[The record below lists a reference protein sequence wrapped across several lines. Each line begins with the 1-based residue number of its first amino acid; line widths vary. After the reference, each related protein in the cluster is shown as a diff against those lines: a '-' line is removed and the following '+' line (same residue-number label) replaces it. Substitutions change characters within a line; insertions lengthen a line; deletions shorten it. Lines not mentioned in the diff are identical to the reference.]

1 MKVVPLNG
9 RGGSGRGSTQTKS
22 VIAALDVGSTKVCC
36 LIAEY
41 HPSRSDKH
49 APEIKIKGMG
59 HREAQGIR
67 NGVVVDIDAAE
78 QSIRA
83 AVDRAERTAG
93 LTIDGVYVN
102 VSGGRPGCSG
112 FTAEVKLDEGQV
124 TEAHVE
130 SALRFARSHL
140 DAQDRTVLHVA
151 PASYRLDANRG
162 IRNPLG
168 MFGEKLGVDVSA
180 ISVDPGP
187 LRNLANC
194 IDHCHLNVH
203 GFVIAPYAS
212 GRAVLVDDERDL
224 GVTCIDMGGGT
235 TSVSVF
241 VEGNL
246 VFADVVPV
254 GGMHVT
260 TDIARGLSTPVAHAE
275 RLKTLYGSALP
286 SLCDD
291 REMVPVPLVGERG
304 RDTVTEVPKS
314 MLTGIIQPRL
324 EETFELIRDRMRAS
338 GFARL
343 AGRRAVLTGGASQLT
358 GIRELAASTLDL
370 QVRLGY
376 PQKLPGIAEKAK
388 GPAFAVVGGLLDYAA
403 SPDVET
409 VSIAETEGSQR
420 AAGGYFS
427 RVGRWIK
434 DSF

>member
-36 LIAEY
+36 LIAEH

-49 APEIKIKGMG
+49 PAEIKIKGMG
-59 HREAQGIR
+59 HRAAQGIR

-102 VSGGRPGCSG
+102 VSGGRPGCAG
-112 FTAEVKLDEGQV
+112 FTAEVNLDQGQV
-124 TEAHVE
+124 TEEHIE
-130 SALRFARSHL
+130 SALRFARSRL

-162 IRNPLG
+162 IRGPLG
-168 MFGEKLGVDVSA
+168 MYGEKLSVDVSA

-324 EETFELIRDRMRAS
+324 EETFEIIRDRMRAS

-376 PQKLPGIAEKAK
+376 PQKLPGIPEKAK
-388 GPAFAVVGGLLDYAA
+388 GPAFAVAGGLLDYAA

-409 VSIAETEGSQR
+409 VSIAEADMARR